1 MKPLKRVA
9 IVSNATKQGAVEIG
23 EELRKMTESHGVDA
37 LLTTEFPAPD
47 GLLRDVDACFVI
59 GGDGTLLNLMQQA
72 VEFDVPLAGIRHGQL
87 GFLATLSPEE
97 MNDQIPLLL
106 DGKYIIRRRSMLSY
120 RDSKGVSMI
129 ALNDLVVKSGSNGRL
144 ARFSIS
150 VDDEPVA
157 DYACD
162 GIVFATPTG
171 STAYNLAAGGPIAHP
186 DAQVLL
192 MTPISAHSLTSRPLV
207 FPTGISIQIRC
218 GDNPDSPLVSAD
230 GQSAFS
236 LPPVFPLEI
245 SVSDTTFPLMESL
258 QHSHFRLLR
267 HKLKWG

>member
-23 EELRKMTESHGVDA
+23 EELRKMAESHGVNA

-106 DGKYIIRRRSMLSY
+106 DGKFIIRRRRYAFLQGQPRSF
-120 RDSKGVSMI
+120 
-129 ALNDLVVKSGSNGRL
+129 NDC
-144 ARFSIS
+144 F
-150 VDDEPVA
+150 E
-157 DYACD
+157 
-162 GIVFATPTG
+162 
-171 STAYNLAAGGPIAHP
+171 
-186 DAQVLL
+186 
-192 MTPISAHSLTSRPLV
+192 
-207 FPTGISIQIRC
+207 
-218 GDNPDSPLVSAD
+218 
-230 GQSAFS
+230 
-236 LPPVFPLEI
+236 
-245 SVSDTTFPLMESL
+245 
-258 QHSHFRLLR
+258 
-267 HKLKWG
+267 